1 MRKFK
6 RLNVIKETDS
16 DLVAGRLIEAGFEE
30 VVEDNEIE
38 AGFEEVVEGSE
49 PEDLSRDDIKAQLDE
64 AGIEY
69 AKNAKTETL
78 LEILEASKL
87 GEQSATLLFKLEV
100 CMIISLEEALKLDA
114 DATQDADA
122 IRSLS

>member
-16 DLVAGRLIEAGFEE
+16 DLVADRLIEAGFEE
-30 VVEDNEIE
+30 VVE
-38 AGFEEVVEGSE
+38 EVVGDIESE
-49 PEDLSRDDIKAQLDE
+49 NVEESSRDEVKAQLDK

-69 AKNAKTETL
+69 AKNAKTEVL

-87 GEQSATLLFKLEV
+87 GE
-100 CMIISLEEALKLDA
+100 
-114 DATQDADA
+114 
-122 IRSLS
+122 

>member
-6 RLNVIKETDS
+6 RLNVIKETDN
-16 DLVAGRLIEAGFEE
+16 DLVADRLIEAGFEE
-30 VVEDNEIE
+30 VAGDIESGNVEE
-38 AGFEEVVEGSE
+38 
-49 PEDLSRDDIKAQLDE
+49 LSRDDIKAQLDE

-87 GEQSATLLFKLEV
+87 GE
-100 CMIISLEEALKLDA
+100 
-114 DATQDADA
+114 
-122 IRSLS
+122 

>member
-16 DLVAGRLIEAGFEE
+16 DLVADRLIEAGFEE
-30 VVEDNEIE
+30 IV
-38 AGFEEVVEGSE
+38 EEVAGDIESGNVEE
-49 PEDLSRDDIKAQLDE
+49 LSRDDIKAQLDA

-87 GEQSATLLFKLEV
+87 GE
-100 CMIISLEEALKLDA
+100 
-114 DATQDADA
+114 
-122 IRSLS
+122 

>member
-16 DLVAGRLIEAGFEE
+16 DLVAERLIEAGFEE
-30 VVEDNEIE
+30 VAGDIESENVEE
-38 AGFEEVVEGSE
+38 
-49 PEDLSRDDIKAQLDE
+49 LSRDEVKAQLDA

-69 AKNAKTETL
+69 AKNAKTVTL

-87 GEQSATLLFKLEV
+87 GE
-100 CMIISLEEALKLDA
+100 
-114 DATQDADA
+114 
-122 IRSLS
+122 

>member
-6 RLNVIKETDS
+6 LLNVIKETDS

-30 VVEDNEIE
+30 V
-38 AGFEEVVEGSE
+38 AEEVAGDIESGNVEE
-49 PEDLSRDDIKAQLDE
+49 LSRDEVKAQLDE

-69 AKNAKTETL
+69 AKNAKTEML

-87 GEQSATLLFKLEV
+87 GE
-100 CMIISLEEALKLDA
+100 
-114 DATQDADA
+114 
-122 IRSLS
+122 

>member
-16 DLVAGRLIEAGFEE
+16 DLVADRLIEAGFEE
-30 VVEDNEIE
+30 VAGEIE
-38 AGFEEVVEGSE
+38 SENAEE
-49 PEDLSRDDIKAQLDE
+49 LSRDDIKAQLDE

-87 GEQSATLLFKLEV
+87 GE
-100 CMIISLEEALKLDA
+100 
-114 DATQDADA
+114 
-122 IRSLS
+122 

>member
-6 RLNVIKETDS
+6 RLNVIKETDN
-16 DLVAGRLIEAGFEE
+16 DLVADRLIEAGFEE
-30 VVEDNEIE
+30 VVEDIE
-38 AGFEEVVEGSE
+38 SGNAEE
-49 PEDLSRDDIKAQLDE
+49 LSRDDIKAQLDA

-87 GEQSATLLFKLEV
+87 GE
-100 CMIISLEEALKLDA
+100 
-114 DATQDADA
+114 
-122 IRSLS
+122 

>member
-6 RLNVIKETDS
+6 RLNVIKETNS
-16 DLVAGRLIEAGFEE
+16 DLVADRLIEAGFEE
-30 VVEDNEIE
+30 IAGDIESGNVEE
-38 AGFEEVVEGSE
+38 
-49 PEDLSRDDIKAQLDE
+49 LSRDDIKAQLDE

-87 GEQSATLLFKLEV
+87 GE
-100 CMIISLEEALKLDA
+100 
-114 DATQDADA
+114 
-122 IRSLS
+122 

>member
-16 DLVAGRLIEAGFEE
+16 DLVAGRLIEAGFKEI
-30 VVEDNEIE
+30 VEDK
-38 AGFEEVVEGSE
+38 E
-49 PEDLSRDDIKAQLDE
+49 PEGLSRDDIKNQLDA

-69 AKNAKTETL
+69 AKSAKTETL

-87 GEQSATLLFKLEV
+87 GE
-100 CMIISLEEALKLDA
+100 
-114 DATQDADA
+114 
-122 IRSLS
+122 

>member
-16 DLVAGRLIEAGFEE
+16 DLVADRLIEAGFEE
-30 VVEDNEIE
+30 VAGDIEFGNVEE
-38 AGFEEVVEGSE
+38 
-49 PEDLSRDDIKAQLDE
+49 LSRDEVKAQLDE

-87 GEQSATLLFKLEV
+87 GE
-100 CMIISLEEALKLDA
+100 
-114 DATQDADA
+114 
-122 IRSLS
+122 

>member
-16 DLVAGRLIEAGFEE
+16 DLVADRLIEAGFEE
-30 VVEDNEIE
+30 V
-38 AGFEEVVEGSE
+38 AEEVVGDIESGNVE
-49 PEDLSRDDIKAQLDE
+49 ELSRDDIKAQLDA

-87 GEQSATLLFKLEV
+87 GE
-100 CMIISLEEALKLDA
+100 
-114 DATQDADA
+114 
-122 IRSLS
+122 

>member
-16 DLVAGRLIEAGFEE
+16 DLVANQLIEAGFEE
-30 VVEDNEIE
+30 VAGDIE
-38 AGFEEVVEGSE
+38 SENAEE
-49 PEDLSRDDIKAQLDE
+49 LSRDDIKAQLDE

-87 GEQSATLLFKLEV
+87 GE
-100 CMIISLEEALKLDA
+100 
-114 DATQDADA
+114 
-122 IRSLS
+122 

>member
-16 DLVAGRLIEAGFEE
+16 DLVADRLIEAGFEE
-30 VVEDNEIE
+30 V
-38 AGFEEVVEGSE
+38 AEEVAVDIESENVEE
-49 PEDLSRDDIKAQLDE
+49 LSRDDIKAQLNA

-87 GEQSATLLFKLEV
+87 GE
-100 CMIISLEEALKLDA
+100 
-114 DATQDADA
+114 
-122 IRSLS
+122 

>member
-16 DLVAGRLIEAGFEE
+16 DLVADRLIEAGFEE
-30 VVEDNEIE
+30 IVWDIKSETVEE
-38 AGFEEVVEGSE
+38 
-49 PEDLSRDDIKAQLDE
+49 LSRDDIKAQLDE

-87 GEQSATLLFKLEV
+87 GE
-100 CMIISLEEALKLDA
+100 
-114 DATQDADA
+114 
-122 IRSLS
+122 

>member
-16 DLVAGRLIEAGFEE
+16 DLVADRLIEAGFEE
-30 VVEDNEIE
+30 VVGDIE
-38 AGFEEVVEGSE
+38 SENVEE
-49 PEDLSRDDIKAQLDE
+49 LSRDEVKAQLDE

-87 GEQSATLLFKLEV
+87 GE
-100 CMIISLEEALKLDA
+100 
-114 DATQDADA
+114 
-122 IRSLS
+122 

>member
-6 RLNVIKETDS
+6 RLNVIKETDN
-16 DLVAGRLIEAGFEE
+16 DLVADRLIEAGFEE
-30 VVEDNEIE
+30 IVGDIESENVEE
-38 AGFEEVVEGSE
+38 
-49 PEDLSRDDIKAQLDE
+49 LSRDDIKVQLDA

-87 GEQSATLLFKLEV
+87 GE
-100 CMIISLEEALKLDA
+100 
-114 DATQDADA
+114 
-122 IRSLS
+122 

>member
-16 DLVAGRLIEAGFEE
+16 DLVADRLIEAGFEE
-30 VVEDNEIE
+30 IVGDIE
-38 AGFEEVVEGSE
+38 SE
-49 PEDLSRDDIKAQLDE
+49 NVKELSRGEVKARLDE

-87 GEQSATLLFKLEV
+87 GE
-100 CMIISLEEALKLDA
+100 
-114 DATQDADA
+114 
-122 IRSLS
+122 

>member
-16 DLVAGRLIEAGFEE
+16 DLVADRLIEAGFEE
-30 VVEDNEIE
+30 IVGDIE
-38 AGFEEVVEGSE
+38 SENAEE
-49 PEDLSRDDIKAQLDE
+49 LSRDEVKAQLDE

-87 GEQSATLLFKLEV
+87 GE
-100 CMIISLEEALKLDA
+100 
-114 DATQDADA
+114 
-122 IRSLS
+122 

>member
-16 DLVAGRLIEAGFEE
+16 DLVADRLIEAGFEE
-30 VVEDNEIE
+30 VAGDIE
-38 AGFEEVVEGSE
+38 SENAEE
-49 PEDLSRDDIKAQLDE
+49 LSRDDIKARSNE

-87 GEQSATLLFKLEV
+87 GE
-100 CMIISLEEALKLDA
+100 
-114 DATQDADA
+114 
-122 IRSLS
+122 

>member
-16 DLVAGRLIEAGFEE
+16 DLIVDRLIEAGFEE
-30 VVEDNEIE
+30 VVEDIE
-38 AGFEEVVEGSE
+38 SGNVEE
-49 PEDLSRDDIKAQLDE
+49 LSRDEVKAQLDE

-87 GEQSATLLFKLEV
+87 GE
-100 CMIISLEEALKLDA
+100 
-114 DATQDADA
+114 
-122 IRSLS
+122 

>member
-16 DLVAGRLIEAGFEE
+16 DLVADRLIEAGFEE
-30 VVEDNEIE
+30 VAGDIEFGNVEE
-38 AGFEEVVEGSE
+38 
-49 PEDLSRDDIKAQLDE
+49 LSRDEIKAQLDE

-87 GEQSATLLFKLEV
+87 GE
-100 CMIISLEEALKLDA
+100 
-114 DATQDADA
+114 
-122 IRSLS
+122 

>member
-6 RLNVIKETDS
+6 LLNVIKETDS

-30 VVEDNEIE
+30 V
-38 AGFEEVVEGSE
+38 AEEVAGDIESGNVEE
-49 PEDLSRDDIKAQLDE
+49 LSRDEVKAQLDA
-64 AGIEY
+64 AGTEY

-87 GEQSATLLFKLEV
+87 GE
-100 CMIISLEEALKLDA
+100 
-114 DATQDADA
+114 
-122 IRSLS
+122 

>member
-16 DLVAGRLIEAGFEE
+16 DLVADRLIEAGFEE
-30 VVEDNEIE
+30 VAGDIE
-38 AGFEEVVEGSE
+38 SENAEE
-49 PEDLSRDDIKAQLDE
+49 LSRDDIKAQLDK

-87 GEQSATLLFKLEV
+87 GE
-100 CMIISLEEALKLDA
+100 
-114 DATQDADA
+114 
-122 IRSLS
+122 

>member
-16 DLVAGRLIEAGFEE
+16 DLVADRLIEAGFEE
-30 VVEDNEIE
+30 VT
-38 AGFEEVVEGSE
+38 EEVAGDIESESVEE
-49 PEDLSRDDIKAQLDE
+49 LSRDEIKAQLDE

-87 GEQSATLLFKLEV
+87 GE
-100 CMIISLEEALKLDA
+100 
-114 DATQDADA
+114 
-122 IRSLS
+122 

>member
-16 DLVAGRLIEAGFEE
+16 DLVADRLIEAGFEE
-30 VVEDNEIE
+30 VVGDIE
-38 AGFEEVVEGSE
+38 SGNVEE
-49 PEDLSRDDIKAQLDE
+49 LSRDEVKAQLDE

-69 AKNAKTETL
+69 AKNAKTEML

-87 GEQSATLLFKLEV
+87 GE
-100 CMIISLEEALKLDA
+100 
-114 DATQDADA
+114 
-122 IRSLS
+122 

>member
-16 DLVAGRLIEAGFEE
+16 DLVADRLIEAGFEE
-30 VVEDNEIE
+30 VAGDIEFENVEE
-38 AGFEEVVEGSE
+38 
-49 PEDLSRDDIKAQLDE
+49 LSRDDIKAQLDE

-87 GEQSATLLFKLEV
+87 GE
-100 CMIISLEEALKLDA
+100 
-114 DATQDADA
+114 
-122 IRSLS
+122 

>member
-6 RLNVIKETDS
+6 RLNVIKETDN
-16 DLVAGRLIEAGFEE
+16 DLVADRLIEAGFEE
-30 VVEDNEIE
+30 VVEDIE
-38 AGFEEVVEGSE
+38 SGNVEE
-49 PEDLSRDDIKAQLDE
+49 LSRDEVKAQLDE

-87 GEQSATLLFKLEV
+87 GE
-100 CMIISLEEALKLDA
+100 
-114 DATQDADA
+114 
-122 IRSLS
+122 

>member
-6 RLNVIKETDS
+6 RLNVIKETDN
-16 DLVAGRLIEAGFEE
+16 DLVADRLIEAGFEE
-30 VVEDNEIE
+30 IVEDIE
-38 AGFEEVVEGSE
+38 SGNVEE
-49 PEDLSRDDIKAQLDE
+49 LSRDEVKAQLDE

-87 GEQSATLLFKLEV
+87 GE
-100 CMIISLEEALKLDA
+100 
-114 DATQDADA
+114 
-122 IRSLS
+122 

>member
-16 DLVAGRLIEAGFEE
+16 DLVADRLIEAGFEE
-30 VVEDNEIE
+30 V
-38 AGFEEVVEGSE
+38 AEEVAGDIESGNVEE
-49 PEDLSRDDIKAQLDE
+49 LSRDDIKAQLNA

-87 GEQSATLLFKLEV
+87 GE
-100 CMIISLEEALKLDA
+100 
-114 DATQDADA
+114 
-122 IRSLS
+122 

>member
-16 DLVAGRLIEAGFEE
+16 DLVADRLIEAGFEE
-30 VVEDNEIE
+30 VVEDIE
-38 AGFEEVVEGSE
+38 SGNVEE
-49 PEDLSRDDIKAQLDE
+49 LSRDEVKAQLDE

-87 GEQSATLLFKLEV
+87 GE
-100 CMIISLEEALKLDA
+100 
-114 DATQDADA
+114 
-122 IRSLS
+122 

>member
-16 DLVAGRLIEAGFEE
+16 DLVADRLLEAGFEE
-30 VVEDNEIE
+30 IVGDNEP
-38 AGFEEVVEGSE
+38 EG
-49 PEDLSRDDIKAQLDE
+49 LSRDNIKAQLDA

-69 AKNAKTETL
+69 AKNAKTEIL

-87 GEQSATLLFKLEV
+87 GE
-100 CMIISLEEALKLDA
+100 
-114 DATQDADA
+114 
-122 IRSLS
+122 